1 MAVTCPNCGGINQDG
16 AGFCIACGAGLTPQA
31 QPQLPGPYQQPVYYS
46 PPQKESKVWL
56 WVTLGVVGL
65 LIAGLLVAV
74 VAIPVFNSAKA
85 NAEEGECRD
94 NLRTIDGAIMQYR
107 AYGSGYS
114 TNPDDYVPM
123 YLKEWPT
130 CPTDGSPYIIVSG
143 NPPYARCPNGHSY

>member
-1 MAVTCPNCGGINQDG
+1 M
-16 AGFCIACGAGLTPQA
+16 
-31 QPQLPGPYQQPVYYS
+31 
-46 PPQKESKVWL
+46 WL

-130 CPTDGSPYIIVSG
+130 CPTDGSPPTLSCPATRLTPGAPTAIPIERSRPG
-143 NPPYARCPNGHSY
+143 PPPRS